1 MHGFEWQN
9 QRGIK
14 GTGFVRALQ
23 SLLTS
28 RLLKF
33 QLDAERLVK
42 ESLQIAFQD
51 VHSDGKCRRK
61 ALASYTFQD
70 GSTINRGD
78 WVCIPRQAMMQDG
91 TRHKE
96 PPDAY
101 LMALDSCEPTLSS
114 SSLSHALKG
123 LIRRSPD

>member
-51 VHSDGKCRRK
+51 VHSDGK
-61 ALASYTFQD
+61 LTVF
-70 GSTINRGD
+70 
-78 WVCIPRQAMMQDG
+78 
-91 TRHKE
+91 
-96 PPDAY
+96 
-101 LMALDSCEPTLSS
+101 
-114 SSLSHALKG
+114 SSLFSYFISYCLMG
-123 LIRRSPD
+123 